1 MSEMKGRE
9 LFGRCGLEV
18 EEGHVPAMLPATRH
32 AVGITFGG
40 TDPAAVVP
48 LTATDLSDRVDE
60 AWLRL
65 AREHDVVDGEGR
77 FLIATPM
84 DGP

>member
-1 MSEMKGRE
+1 M
-9 LFGRCGLEV
+9 
-18 EEGHVPAMLPATRH
+18 
-32 AVGITFGG
+32 GITFGG